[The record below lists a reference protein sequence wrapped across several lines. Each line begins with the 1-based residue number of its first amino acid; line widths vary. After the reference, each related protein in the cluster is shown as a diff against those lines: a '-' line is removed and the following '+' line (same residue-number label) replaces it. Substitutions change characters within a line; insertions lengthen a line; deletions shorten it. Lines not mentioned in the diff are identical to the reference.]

1 MKGIKGRCYIH
12 AVKVETAYSASFA
25 TADHHG
31 TLQGPRGGP
40 SAINVAFT
48 CSAGSAMSSSVRFA
62 GKGPDSIVSKRHKSL
77 HGDPV

>member
-1 MKGIKGRCYIH
+1 MQSKLRRHILPPL
-12 AVKVETAYSASFA
+12 
-25 TADHHG
+25 
-31 TLQGPRGGP
+31 LQLTITEPFKALGGP